1 MTLSVL
7 DLDRSYL
14 RVFLFLVP
22 TEAAVGKA
30 NNPDND
36 ENDAYYSSWFH
47 GTDATAVDGR

>member
-1 MTLSVL
+1 MTLGVL
-7 DLDRSYL
+7 DLEGSYL

-22 TEAAVGKA
+22 TEAAIGEA
-30 NNPDND
+30 DNADDD